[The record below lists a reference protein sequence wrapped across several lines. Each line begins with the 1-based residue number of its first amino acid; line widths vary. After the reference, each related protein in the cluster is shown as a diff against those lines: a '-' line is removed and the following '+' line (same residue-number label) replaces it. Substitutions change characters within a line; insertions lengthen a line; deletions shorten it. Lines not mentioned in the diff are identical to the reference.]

1 MDQITIFTD
10 GGAKDNPG
18 PAGIGAVIYKNGE
31 KVEEYS
37 EFIGEA
43 TNNEAEYKAL
53 VFALKKVKALYGK
66 KEIKDVLLQVK
77 TDSELMAEQLRGN
90 YKIKDEKIQP
100 LFLKA
105 WNLKLDYGQFEI
117 ELIPREKNQEADQL
131 VKKSLSQQKL
141 L

>member
-1 MDQITIFTD
+1 MDTITIFTD

-18 PAGIGAVIYKNGE
+18 PAAIGAVIYKDGQ
-31 KVEEYS
+31 KQKEYS

-53 VFALKKVKALYGK
+53 IFALKKVKSLFGK
-66 KEIKDVLLQVK
+66 EKIKDCKLK
-77 TDSELMAEQLRGN
+77 ANTDSELMAEQLNGN

-117 ELIPREKNQEADQL
+117 KSIPREKNEEADQL
-131 VKKSLSQQKL
+131 VKDALRQQKL

>member
-1 MDQITIFTD
+1 MKSITIFTD

-18 PAGIGAVIYKNGE
+18 PAAIGAVIYKDGE
-31 KVEEYS
+31 KVKEYS

-53 VFALKKVKALYGK
+53 IFALKKAKSLFGKDKIKESKLKAN
-66 KEIKDVLLQVK
+66 
-77 TDSELMAEQLRGN
+77 TDSELMEKQLNGN

-117 ELIPREKNQEADQL
+117 KSIPREKNKEADKL
-131 VKKSLSQQKL
+131 VKDALRQQKL